1 MPANVPSPRR
11 YSPCGAPAAHRDHL
25 CLLMERGETEEIHR
39 RTAHPAFACA
49 NCGALADAGEDL
61 CNPRPLRES

>member
-1 MPANVPSPRR
+1 
-11 YSPCGAPAAHRDHL
+11 
-25 CLLMERGETEEIHR
+25 MERGETEEIHR